1 MTENA
6 EAFPISALT
15 GEGVDRLLAALGDW
29 LAKELAPVESALVTR
44 ERHRLALTQAQAH
57 LARAASGI
65 APELMAEELR
75 LSARALG
82 RISGRVDVED
92 LLDAIFGSFCIG
104 K

>member
-1 MTENA
+1 
-6 EAFPISALT
+6 
-15 GEGVDRLLAALGDW
+15 
-29 LAKELAPVESALVTR
+29 
-44 ERHRLALTQAQAH
+44 